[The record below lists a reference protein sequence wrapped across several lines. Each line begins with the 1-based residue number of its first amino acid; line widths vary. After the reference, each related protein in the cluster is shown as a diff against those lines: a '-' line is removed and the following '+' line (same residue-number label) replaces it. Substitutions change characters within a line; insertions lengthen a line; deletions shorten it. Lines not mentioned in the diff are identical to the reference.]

1 MWMVQLPYNAKMMD
15 PVIAIN
21 TSMEINVINA
31 WSNITTFLLA
41 QVCSIKIYLVILR
54 LLRFFRL

>member
-1 MWMVQLPYNAKMMD
+1 MWMVQLHYNAKMMD

-41 QVCSIKIYLVILR
+41 QVCNNQIYLVT
-54 LLRFFRL
+54 F